1 VKGACC
7 DGFGAFGD
15 PVCKT
20 GLGGDFKVG
29 VEYGS
34 TGGDFS
40 VGCPDSRSNYLG
52 EFGTSYNAPSETKIS
67 VKVRVEAI
75 KTGENNITIVME
87 LGELGDNG
95 LATCINELAVGGD
108 CKENKVEGGGDGSS
122 NNDIFSGAGMQAP
135 SLLAALLFAIV
146 IMN

>member
-20 GLGGDFKVG
+20 GPGGDFKVG

-34 TGGDFS
+34 TDGVFS
-40 VGCPDSRSNYLG
+40 VGCPDSRSDYLG

-75 KTGENNITIVME
+75 KAGENNITVVME

-95 LATCINELAVGGD
+95 LATCINALAVGGD
-108 CKENKVEGGGDGSS
+108 CKEESSGGGDQSS